1 VILFEQGPN
10 KSDRSRHIN
19 VDQQLQLWSSGE
31 RGAVPKPPACTTDS
45 DRKMK
50 KSRLIQT
57 LAVIRRAQAVDPS
70 ARNHLDEMQMKEGRA
85 PGTANLSPGML
96 RTTFTQDT
104 REAAYELS
112 SVRGSVEQSLEGAAA
127 L

>member
-1 VILFEQGPN
+1 
-10 KSDRSRHIN
+10 
-19 VDQQLQLWSSGE
+19 
-31 RGAVPKPPACTTDS
+31 
-45 DRKMK
+45 
-50 KSRLIQT
+50 